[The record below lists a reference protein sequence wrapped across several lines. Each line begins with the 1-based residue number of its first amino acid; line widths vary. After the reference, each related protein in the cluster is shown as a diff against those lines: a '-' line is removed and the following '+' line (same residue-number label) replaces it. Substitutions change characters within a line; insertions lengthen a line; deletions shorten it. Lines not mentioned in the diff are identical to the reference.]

1 MKKLMIWAALF
12 AGVAM
17 LPSCLDDKDESCS
30 VPEITAV
37 NYLPKNPTKS
47 DEVTVTAKIRN
58 EHCPF
63 QACVT
68 YQVAKLDAE
77 WSFAEESYKSTAFV
91 HSSIAG
97 ETYDFTAKI
106 PATGLTGRKVHFV
119 IEVITQHFLY
129 VTSEWEEY
137 IVPGPIEPDPNPD
150 ESGESGGSGEKGSE
164 K

>member
-63 QACVT
+63 
-68 YQVAKLDAE
+68 
-77 WSFAEESYKSTAFV
+77 
-91 HSSIAG
+91 
-97 ETYDFTAKI
+97 
-106 PATGLTGRKVHFV
+106 
-119 IEVITQHFLY
+119 
-129 VTSEWEEY
+129 
-137 IVPGPIEPDPNPD
+137 
-150 ESGESGGSGEKGSE
+150 
-164 K
+164 